1 VKLAALAIF
10 VGGVV
15 LENPVGADPL
25 ARVHALGVAFNVEYE
40 ELPRDRAIT
49 ESDVRAAVERRNK
62 YWLNDDFDRAQA
74 LNHDLVDADLLLA
87 FLRALPDQ
95 PADVLAAFAALKG
108 APVDLARPDWKLR
121 RGVGVS
127 ARAYAGAWKLRRE
140 GGRFV
145 VELPADA
152 DELARELRLAAAEE
166 PPRQAALDAI
176 DAQLAKTPSPEPK
189 QRVERQNAYRRLIV
203 MQRARLQLSRA
214 LAASLGAD
222 GKHEELTTAALEAEI
237 ARLQAALKN
246 APAWG
251 SRLPPPPP
259 RK

>member
-1 VKLAALAIF
+1 VPRLVALAIF
-10 VGGVV
+10 VGGVI
-15 LENPVGADPL
+15 LENPAGADPL
-25 ARVHALGVAFNVEYE
+25 ARLHALGVAFNVEYE

-62 YWLNDDFDRAQA
+62 YWLNEDFDRAQA

-95 PADVLAAFAALKG
+95 PADVLAALKG
-108 APVDLARPDWKLR
+108 APIDLARPDWKLR
-121 RGVGVS
+121 RGIGAS
-127 ARAYAGAWKLRRE
+127 ARAYAGPWKLRRE
-140 GGRFV
+140 GGRFA

-152 DELARELRLAAAEE
+152 DELTRELRIAAAEE
-166 PPRQAALDAI
+166 PPRQDALDAL
-176 DAQLAKTPSPEPK
+176 DAELAKTPSPEPK

-214 LAASLGAD
+214 LVASLGAG
-222 GKHEELTTAALEAEI
+222 GKHEELTTAALETEI

-251 SRLPPPPP
+251 SRLPPPP